1 METMYFVLGMLSIV
15 GASIIATIVW
25 GVVKISKLLRAIKH
39 QEEMIHSSDRNL
51 WDNIHRL
58 REELERRMGEMD
70 RHAHEHV
77 NELQREMIQRINDQ
91 ITDSVTVT
99 KSYTDSRIDKLIDT
113 YFDTIGAKK
122 SKKELING

>member
-39 QEEMIHSSDRNL
+39 QEEMIHSSDRNV

-58 REELERRMGEMD
+58 REDLDRRIGEVD
-70 RHAHEHV
+70 RHANDHV
-77 NELQREMIQRINDQ
+77 NELQREIDRRINDQ
-91 ITDSVTVT
+91 ITDSVTQCS
-99 KSYTDSRIDKLIDT
+99 SYTDKRIDKLVDT
-113 YFDTIGAKK
+113 YLSDKK

>member
-1 METMYFVLGMLSIV
+1 MYFVLGMLSIV

-39 QEEMIHSSDRNL
+39 QEEMIHSSDRNV

-58 REELERRMGEMD
+58 REDLDRRIGDVD
-70 RHAHEHV
+70 RHANDHV
-77 NELQREMIQRINDQ
+77 NELQREIDRRINDQ
-91 ITDSVTVT
+91 ITDSVTQCS
-99 KSYTDSRIDKLIDT
+99 SYTDKRIDKLVDT
-113 YFDTIGAKK
+113 YLSDKK

>member
-1 METMYFVLGMLSIV
+1 MYFVLGMLSII
-15 GASIIATIVW
+15 GAIVAATIIW
-25 GVVKISKLLRAIKH
+25 GVVKIARLLKVIKQ
-39 QEEMIHSSDRNL
+39 QEEWIINNDRNY
-51 WDNIHRL
+51 WDNTHRM
-58 REELERRMGEMD
+58 REDLERRMGEMD

>member
-39 QEEMIHSSDRNL
+39 QEEMIHSSDRNV

-58 REELERRMGEMD
+58 REELERIISEVD
-70 RHAHEHV
+70 RQAHEHV
-77 NELQREMIQRINDQ
+77 NELQREMDRKINDQ
-91 ITDSVTVT
+91 ITDSVTQCS
-99 KSYTDSRIDKLIDT
+99 SYTDKRIDKLVDT
-113 YFDTIGAKK
+113 YLSDKK